1 MSETNN
7 SQTKSLVAAAPQTP
21 VPTSNDRKGLAE
33 YAFGYV
39 MKAINDADEKGAAQ
53 RVAELRQK
61 NPNATPEELADILTK
76 NKCLQAGAVGG
87 VTSGTSLIPGLG
99 TVASLT
105 FGVAADIGLTFKM
118 QAELVLEIAAAFNH
132 PLNEVEKRNVVLVVT
147 GMSAGANQ
155 LLTRA
160 GREIAEKASEKLA
173 AKSVA
178 KAIPVLGVV
187 ASAGANMASTYVIGQ
202 RAVAYFSRG
211 PEAMGDWADNVRAVV
226 GVDERKLMTWLQ
238 ESAES
243 SWDLVK
249 ERAQDAGGLMIT
261 AGKSVGELVVTGAAA
276 TKVVVGKAGRTV
288 SRGARAGALGTLKV
302 VLFIPLR
309 VMAGIYHAGAW
320 TVRRVGG
327 LFRRGRKSTGG
338 EANE

>member
-1 MSETNN
+1 MSEQSDNQEKALT
-7 SQTKSLVAAAPQTP
+7 AAAPHSP
-21 VPTSNDRKGLAE
+21 APTSNERKGLAE
-33 YAFGYV
+33 YAFNYV
-39 MKAINDADEKGAAQ
+39 MKAINDADEKAAAQ

-61 NPNATPEELADILTK
+61 NPTATPEELADMLIK
-76 NKCLQAGAVGG
+76 NKCRQAGAVGG
-87 VTSGTSLIPGLG
+87 ITSGTSLIPGLG

-118 QAELVLEIAAAFNH
+118 QAELVIEIAAAFNH
-132 PLNEVEKRNVVLVVT
+132 TFTEHEKRNVVLIVT

-160 GREIAEKASEKLA
+160 GREIAEKASERLA

-187 ASAGANMASTYVIGQ
+187 AGAGANMLSTYIIGQ

-211 PEAMGDWADNVRAVV
+211 PEAMGEWADDVRAVV
-226 GVDERKLMTWLQ
+226 GLDERKMMTWLQ

-243 SWDLVK
+243 SWELVK
-249 ERAQDAGGLMIT
+249 ERAQDAGGLMIN
-261 AGKSVGELVVTGAAA
+261 AGKSAGELVVTGAAA
-276 TKVVVGKAGRTV
+276 TKVVVGKAGQTV

-309 VMAGIYHAGAW
+309 VMAGIYNAGAW
-320 TVRRVGG
+320 TVKKVGG
-327 LFRRGRKSTGG
+327 LFRRGRKSD
-338 EANE
+338 

>member
-1 MSETNN
+1 MSESNPN
-7 SQTKSLVAAAPQTP
+7 EDKAIVAAAPHPLAPAT
-21 VPTSNDRKGLAE
+21 NDRKGLAE
-33 YAFGYV
+33 YAFSYV
-39 MKAINDADEKGAAQ
+39 MKAINDADEKAAAQ

-61 NPNATPEELADILTK
+61 NPNAAPEALADILIK

-118 QAELVLEIAAAFNH
+118 QAELVIEIAAAFNH
-132 PLNEVEKRNVVLVVT
+132 PLTETEKRNVVLVVT

-160 GREIAEKASEKLA
+160 GREIAEQVSERLA

-187 ASAGANMASTYVIGQ
+187 AGAGANVASTYIIGQ
-202 RAVAYFSRG
+202 RAIAYFSRG
-211 PEAMGDWADNVRAVV
+211 PESMGDWADDVRAVV
-226 GVDERKLMTWLQ
+226 GVDERKLIAWLQ
-238 ESAES
+238 ESTES
-243 SWDLVK
+243 SWELVK

-261 AGKSVGELVVTGAAA
+261 AGKSLGELVVTGAAA
-276 TKVVVGKAGRTV
+276 TRVAVGKAGQTV
-288 SRGARAGALGTLKV
+288 KRGAKAGALGSLKV
-302 VLFIPLR
+302 ALFIPLR
-309 VMAGIYHAGAW
+309 VMAATYNAGAW
-320 TVRRVGG
+320 VFRKVGG
-327 LFRRGRKSTGG
+327 LFRRGRNKKT
-338 EANE
+338 EAAE